1 MSTRTRRNSGFQNVD
16 LQTLSFYL
24 GLMAVGWIMI
34 VAATVGDGTFWDL
47 SDTAIKQA
55 AFIGLSFLLIL
66 GISFIEWKF
75 WRTISY
81 VMYALSLLL
90 LIAVLFLGHE
100 IKGAISWFK
109 IFGFSFQP
117 SEFAKFGTCL
127 AMASYLSSYSANL
140 KEFKTQVVAFGLFI
154 VPMGLILL
162 QPDAGSALVF
172 TSFLILFYR
181 EGLSS
186 NFFIVIFT
194 IAALFIVALM
204 YEPYYVILG
213 FIMIGAAIFIYN
225 LKKKKRQ
232 AALAFIGMLLFTAGG
247 LHFFHAYYKEIFA
260 ANFLMLPI
268 LSIILWRDGKKDI
281 VSLLFPLLLFGG
293 LLAYGA
299 NFAFNNVLKPHQQSR
314 INVWLNPDKAD
325 RDAVYNLRQ
334 SQLTIS
340 SGGIGGKGFL
350 QGMRTKLEYVPEQAT
365 DFIFCTIGE
374 EQGFIGVFAIVI
386 IYLLFIFR
394 ITVLAERQR
403 SDFSR
408 IYAYGVAGILFLHFF
423 VNIGMTMGLVMIIGI
438 PLPFISYGGSSL
450 LCFSLM
456 IGVLLKLDSNRF
468 SI

>member
-47 SDTAIKQA
+47 SGTAIKQA
-55 AFIGLSFLLIL
+55 LFIGLSFILIV

-81 VMYALSLLL
+81 VMYAFSLLL
-90 LIAVLFLGHE
+90 LIGVLFFGNE
-100 IKGAISWFK
+100 IKGATSWYK

-140 KEFKTQVVAFGLFI
+140 KEFKTQIVAFGLFA
-154 VPMGLILL
+154 VPIGLILL
-162 QPDAGSALVF
+162 QSDAGSALVF

-186 NFFIVIFT
+186 NFYIVIFT
-194 IAALFIVALM
+194 ITALFIVALM

-213 FIMIGAAIFIYN
+213 FIMLGAAIFIYN

-232 AALAFIGMLLFTAGG
+232 AALGFLGMLLFTAGS
-247 LHFFHAYYKEIFA
+247 LHFFHAYYIEIFVV
-260 ANFLMLPI
+260 NFLMLPV
-268 LSIILWRDGKKDI
+268 LSFILWRDGKKDI

-325 RDAVYNLRQ
+325 RDAVYNLKQ

-350 QGMRTKLEYVPEQAT
+350 EGKRTQLEYVPEQAT

-374 EQGFIGVFAIVI
+374 EQGFVGVFAIII

-394 ITVLAERQR
+394 ITVVAERQR

-408 IYAYGVAGILFLHFF
+408 IYAYGVAGILFVHFF